1 MKLLVDMNLS
11 PDFCPAIARDGLVAI
26 HWSAVG
32 RVNAPD
38 IEVMRYARDHDYVV
52 ISHDLDFSAILAAT
66 HAQGPSVV
74 QVRTQDVLSP
84 AFVKMLQAAIK
95 QFSVELETGAILV
108 IDADRAKVKV
118 LPIR

>member
-11 PDFCPAIARDGLVAI
+11 PEFCPAISKDGLVAI

-32 RVNAPD
+32 RSTAPD
-38 IEVMRYARDHDYVV
+38 TEIMQYARDHGYVV

-74 QVRTQDVLSP
+74 QVRTQDVLST
-84 AFVKMLQAAIK
+84 AFVQLLQAAIK
-95 QFSVELETGAILV
+95 QFAVELETGAILV
-108 IDADRAKVKV
+108 IDADRAKAKI
-118 LPIR
+118 LPIK